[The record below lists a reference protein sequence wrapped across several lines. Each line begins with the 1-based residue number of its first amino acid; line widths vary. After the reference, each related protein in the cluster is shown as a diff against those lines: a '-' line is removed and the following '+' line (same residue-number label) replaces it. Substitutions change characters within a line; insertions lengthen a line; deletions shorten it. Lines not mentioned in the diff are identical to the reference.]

1 MEKTLNFTTYFQENT
16 EEIVAKWLGFREK
29 DEFSIF
35 NSNASTKVE
44 KQLIEESSLF
54 INYMTN
60 LLENNEN
67 SISKELKDWSQLIAQ
82 KRVNDGTSIEKVL
95 EQFKIFRH
103 LYFQYMKEFFTQNP
117 DYFHHNLFKV
127 IEDYHLIFD
136 DVIQTFVDSFKKH
149 YENRLI
155 DQLGLINELSSPV
168 ISLTDHIAILPLIG
182 DIDTSRAKYIMEHTL
197 RECSD
202 MEIEHLV
209 IDLSAVAVVDTMVA
223 QKIFELFNA
232 LKIVG
237 VNPIITG
244 IRPSIAQTAVQLG
257 IEFNSVTIHSTLMNA
272 LKSLGYSIDNTK

>member
-1 MEKTLNFTTYFQENT
+1 MEKTLTFTTYFLENT

-29 DEFSIF
+29 DDFSIF
-35 NSNASTKVE
+35 NAKASTKVE

-103 LYFQYMKEFFTQNP
+103 LYFQYMKEFSTQHP
-117 DYFHHNLFKV
+117 DYFQHSFFTV
-127 IEDYHLIFD
+127 IENYHLIFD

-155 DQLGLINELSSPV
+155 DQIGLINELSSPV

-182 DIDTSRAKYIMEHTL
+182 DIDTTRAKYIMEHTL
-197 RECSD
+197 QECSD

-237 VNPIITG
+237 VNPIMTG

-257 IEFNSVTIHSTLMNA
+257 IEFNSLTIQSTLKNA
-272 LKSLGYSIDNTK
+272 LNSLGYAIQNTK